1 MTETNGDE
9 TAPVT
14 SLQSTTGPQ
23 TTNGSEN
30 VDSGNTQDVNQ
41 PLHNP
46 PPTADTGLSA
56 SPSTENSGTN
66 LQLSSNSNVS
76 MNYANPMATQPRA
89 KLPKQVLP
97 KIKGDVTQWKG
108 FWDSYNSSIH
118 TNPQLTQI
126 DKFNHLHSLLEGQA
140 ARSIQGLT
148 RTEGNYNSA
157 IDLLY
162 KRVGKPQDIISKH
175 LDEMLKIPECVNNN
189 ASQL

>member
-1 MTETNGDE
+1 
-9 TAPVT
+9 
-14 SLQSTTGPQ
+14 
-23 TTNGSEN
+23 
-30 VDSGNTQDVNQ
+30 
-41 PLHNP
+41 
-46 PPTADTGLSA
+46 
-56 SPSTENSGTN
+56 
-66 LQLSSNSNVS
+66 
-76 MNYANPMATQPRA
+76 MATQPRA

-97 KIKGDVTQWKG
+97 KFKGDVTQWKG

-126 DKFNHLHSLLEGQA
+126 DQFNHLHSLLEGQA

-175 LDEMLKIPECVNNN
+175 LDEMLKIPGCVNNN
-189 ASQL
+189 ASQLRLIYDRISINICGLESLGISSSQYGSLLITVIMSKLPPEIRIQVTRNTAREVWEMSDLLEVI